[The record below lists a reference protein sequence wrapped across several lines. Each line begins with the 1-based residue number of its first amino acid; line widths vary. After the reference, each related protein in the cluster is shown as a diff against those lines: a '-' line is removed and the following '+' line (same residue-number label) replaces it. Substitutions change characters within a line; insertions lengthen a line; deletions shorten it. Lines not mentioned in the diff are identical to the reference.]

1 MAPTTG
7 TSGGGEGAGPGDP
20 TLTIDCDDCE
30 LQATSACDD
39 CVVSVICGR
48 FAHEAVVIDVA
59 EVRAMRLLGAAG
71 LVPRLR
77 HARRTG

>member
-7 TSGGGEGAGPGDP
+7 GWSTGDGVVDAP
-20 TLTIDCDDCE
+20 TLTIDCADCE
-30 LQATSACDD
+30 LQATAACDD

-48 FAHEAVVIDVA
+48 EAHDAVVIDVA

-71 LVPRLR
+71 LVPQLR